1 MKTKISYV
9 AISLILF
16 FNVTNIMGQHT
27 DYPGTKW
34 MQYHSPE
41 EAGYSSEK
49 LDIAKNLF
57 EESDGAAALLIHDGK
72 VLLSWG
78 ETTRRFRNA
87 SIRKSYLSALYGI
100 YVDKGKIDL
109 NKTLADLN
117 IDDIQGLTGEEK
129 QAKVIDLLTARSGV
143 YHPSAYSTRSMEKT
157 LPARGSHPA
166 GTFWFYQNWDFN
178 TLATIFKQETGQG
191 VFKAFSE
198 HLANPLQLE
207 DFSMEHTFYR
217 NEPKKSRHP
226 AYLFR
231 MSGRDMAR
239 IGFLYLNNGR
249 WKEKQIIPEN
259 WVKKS
264 TQTFTKELGRFS
276 DRGSYGYLWWVSD
289 GANGQPMYFASGS
302 GGQRICVL
310 PQAKLVFVHMV
321 NTYDN
326 NNIRHGNIIGLLEQ
340 LLQAKISEPKA
351 KPHLVEYEPQKRL
364 MPKLVKV
371 NKAVLNK
378 YIGKYRHRFLGELTV
393 DVVEDH
399 LVLTTG
405 IGKFKMYP
413 INDHEFFPEDLESTV
428 SFEPA
433 SGEAKRFTSV
443 SILNQNRKVEKAVFY
458 Y

>member
-1 MKTKISYV
+1 MKTKNFYV
-9 AISLILF
+9 GLSLILF
-16 FNVTNIMGQHT
+16 FNVTNTMGQNT

-34 MQYHSPE
+34 MQYSSPE

-57 EESDGAAALLIHDGK
+57 EESDGVAALLIHDGK

-109 NKTLADLN
+109 NKSLADLN
-117 IDDIQGLTGEEK
+117 IDDIQGLTNEEK
-129 QAKVIDLLTARSGV
+129 QAKVMDLLTARSGV

-157 LPARGSHPA
+157 LPARGSHPP

-191 VFKAFSE
+191 VFKAFAE

-207 DFSMEHTFYR
+207 DFRMEHTFYR
-217 NEPKKSRHP
+217 NEPKKSRHQ

-239 IGFLYLNNGR
+239 IGLLYLNNGR
-249 WKEKQIIPEN
+249 WRNRQIIPEA
-259 WVKKS
+259 WIKES
-264 TQTFTKELGRFS
+264 TQPFTKELGRFN
-276 DRGSYGYLWWVSD
+276 DRGNYGYLWWVSD
-289 GANGQPMYFASGS
+289 GVNGQPMYYASGS

-310 PQAKLVFVHMV
+310 PQANLVFVHMV
-321 NTYDN
+321 NTYN
-326 NNIRHGNIIGLLEQ
+326 NNNVRHGNIMGLLGQ
-340 LLQAKISEPKA
+340 LLRAKISEPKT
-351 KPHLVEYEPQKRL
+351 KPHLVEYKA
-364 MPKLVKV
+364 PKTTIPKIVKV
-371 NKAVLNK
+371 KSTILNQ
-378 YIGKYRHRFLGELTV
+378 YPGSYQHRFLGKMTIEV
-393 DVVEDH
+393 KADK

-405 IGKFKMYP
+405 IGKFQMYP
-413 INDHEFFPEDLESTV
+413 VSDDEFYPEDLETPV
-428 SFEPA
+428 FFEQA
-433 SGEAKRFTSV
+433 QEEVKKFMVV
-443 SILNQNRKVEKAVFY
+443 SILNENRKVERVIFY